1 MVRKKNPPLRSFG
14 GEEEGEGEALAAE
27 ATGPDSEDSA
37 GSRASEPNG
46 ADGLLLAELGRA
58 HVPVPDEQEDS
69 SSSLGSVSG
78 SIKRDGG
85 GRGGGGVGT
94 EATVNTDRP
103 VFNYPSHKKGGNVAS
118 FPCHEVTDS
127 DLPALPSWAGPD
139 GAVSLS
145 PLRSEPDEGDGR
157 QARSP
162 AGELLLGKVGE
173 RGGGERVGVREGLLL
188 GARGRG
194 VIVQGVT
201 SNGED
206 KDTSY
211 SPTGGTSVHQDG
223 VEGSG
228 YPLLRPL
235 HPHRGAGEGAGDIT
249 PSPMGAETGVAP
261 PCSPKLQDF
270 KCNICGYGYYGNDPT
285 DLVKHYRKYHLGLHN
300 RTRQDAELDT
310 KILALHNMVGFSSQS
325 QHAKDTTRPPSY
337 TALTGAPQDSTG
349 SPRMLLNGT
358 YDVQVTLGDTFIGI
372 GRKTPDCQG
381 NTKYFRC
388 KFCNFTYMGSSSVEL
403 EQHFL
408 SAHPNKMKSQPPPLP
423 NDDKP
428 SEGKGNY
435 VTRGGG
441 VEGAEPGK
449 WENRVAVRA
458 EDDSVAGYSVPI
470 HATDSPGW
478 MGAAGGATDS
488 PGWMGSDGRATDS
501 PGWTVADGG
510 ATDSPGWTGADGGS
524 TAVAYYWCKYCNFSC
539 ESPSSH
545 RLLEHYERRHRQPG
559 GGRGGPREGSPAKR
573 ERRSSKSRDGE
584 RDPHSRRKDKTGT
597 SGSMGATDPETVV
610 TSYNCQ
616 FCDFRY
622 SMNHGPE
629 VIVVAPLLRHYQ
641 QAHSIHKCTIKHCP
655 FCPRGLCSPEKHLG
669 EISFPFACRKS
680 ACSHCVLLFLQLSP
694 QGCSPTPRPSV
705 THLCDQCPYAT
716 SDIDLL
722 LLHYDSAHATHGVLE
737 VKPEQEG
744 AETGRYSA
752 PKGPHGE
759 HSCTKC
765 HFITDVE
772 EEIFRHYRRV
782 HGCCRCRHCSFTASD
797 TLSLL
802 DHFNTAHCKETS
814 ASSSHPSASFVT
826 INGCSATTP
835 STLSIKEES
844 KGDLKLYSLVPPE
857 SRAAEAGPG
866 AEGVKSEALDE
877 KEAQGSKGW
886 MEAREAQVQAHAAG
900 LVWVPKERARDILR
914 GSPAQFP
921 QGALSLLNAVAA
933 SQEHHHQQQKGVS
946 VVLRDSPG
954 LVFSLGGVD
963 TKAFLPGQTP
973 GGADKPGPLAQQYS
987 SPTDG
992 KAKEESQSLLR
1003 RRRGSGVFCANC
1015 LTTKTSLWRKNA
1027 NGGYVCNACGLYQ
1040 KLHST
1045 PRPLN
1050 IIKQNNGEQIIRRR
1064 TRKRLNP
1071 DPLPSEPVGSKQ
1083 RRVSSEERLNPDP
1096 LPSEPVGSKQR
1107 RVSSEERLNGS
1118 PLERRPGED
1127 GPGSEGVP
1135 VPHKGEPQ
1143 NSLGQYEACG
1153 SSGFKGHPSPRSTHS
1168 FLVSQ
1173 TLEIHKRMPPLHI
1186 HNKNPAEGGA
1196 EGNGVGSAGVHH
1208 TGLEGKGSLSS
1219 ERGSPIEKYMRPS
1232 KQASYSP
1239 PGSPIEKYQYPF
1251 FSLPFIHNDLQSE
1264 SDWMR
1269 FWTKYKMSVPG
1280 NPQYLGHM
1288 SGLPN
1293 PCQSFVPYHTFSLP
1307 SHFPLPPSTGPES
1320 DIPLDLAI
1328 KHSKPSANSS
1338 TALPTVTA
1346 GKEDEKH
1353 REQQERREEKVDEGA
1368 SPQPSPPPDVAA
1380 TPERVD
1386 QGTQDELTSKER
1398 VDQGTQDELTSKERV
1413 DQGTQD
1419 ELTSKE
1425 RVDQGTQDELTSKE
1439 RVDQG
1444 TQDELTSKERVDQG
1458 TQDELTSKE
1467 RVDQGTQ
1474 DELTSKERVDQG
1486 TQNELTSKE
1495 RVDQGTQDELTSK
1508 ERVDKGTQDE
1518 LTSKER
1524 VDQATQDE
1532 LTSKERVDQG
1542 TQDELTSKCVH
1553 CGILFLDEVMYAL
1566 HMSCHADGG
1575 PFQCS
1580 ICLHACADKYD
1591 FTTHIQRGL
1600 HLPTID
1606 AEADAGA
1613 DAEADAP
1620 KDCV

>member
-1 MVRKKNPPLRSFG
+1 MLSRDMVRKKNPPLRSFG

-37 GSRASEPNG
+37 GSRSSEPNG
-46 ADGLLLAELGRA
+46 ADGLLPAELGRA

-69 SSSLGSVSG
+69 SSSPGSVSG

-94 EATVNTDRP
+94 AAAVNTDRP

-145 PLRSEPDEGDGR
+145 PLRSEPDDGDGR

-162 AGELLLGKVGE
+162 AGELLLGNAGE

-194 VIVQGVT
+194 VIIQGFT

-206 KDTSY
+206 KDHSY
-211 SPTGGTSVHQDG
+211 SPTGGISVHQDG

-228 YPLLRPL
+228 NPLLRPL
-235 HPHRGAGEGAGDIT
+235 HPHRGAGEGAENIT
-249 PSPMGAETGVAP
+249 PSPLGA
-261 PCSPKLQDF
+261 CSPKLQDF

-285 DLVKHYRKYHLGLHN
+285 DLIKHYRKYHLGLHN

-310 KILALHNMVGFSSQS
+310 KILALHNMVGFSPQS

-337 TALTGAPQDSTG
+337 TALTGAPLHSTG
-349 SPRMLLNGT
+349 SPRFLLNGT

-428 SEGKGNY
+428 SERKGNY

-449 WENRVAVRA
+449 WEDRVAVRA

-470 HATDSPGW
+470 HTTDSPGR
-478 MGAAGGATDS
+478 T
-488 PGWMGSDGRATDS
+488 GS
-501 PGWTVADGG
+501 DGG
-510 ATDSPGWTGADGGS
+510 ATDSPGWTGADDRATDSPGCTGSDGGA
-524 TAVAYYWCKYCNFSC
+524 TVLAYYWCKYCNFSC
-539 ESPSSH
+539 ESPSSQ
-545 RLLEHYERRHRQPG
+545 RLLEHYEKRHRQPG
-559 GGRGGPREGSPAKR
+559 GGGGGGGGTREGSPAKR
-573 ERRSSKSRDGE
+573 ERWSSKSRDGE

-597 SGSMGATDPETVV
+597 SGSMGATDSETVV

-669 EISFPFACRKS
+669 EISYPFACRKS

-694 QGCSPTPRPSV
+694 QGSSPTPRPSV

-722 LLHYDSAHATHGVLE
+722 LLHYDSVHATHGVLE

-744 AETGRYSA
+744 AEMGRYSA

-814 ASSSHPSASFVT
+814 SSHPSASFVT

-857 SRAAEAGPG
+857 SRAAEAGPR

-900 LVWVPKERARDILR
+900 LVWVPKERAGDILR

-933 SQEHHHQQQKGVS
+933 SQEHHHQQQKGGS

-954 LVFSLGGVD
+954 LVFSLGGID

-973 GGADKPGPLAQQYS
+973 GGADKPGHLAQQYS

-1083 RRVSSEERLNPDP
+1083 RRISSEERLNSDPLPSEPVGSKQRRVSSEERLNPDP
-1096 LPSEPVGSKQR
+1096 LPSEPVGSKQQ

-1135 VPHKGEPQ
+1135 VPRKGEPQ
-1143 NSLGQYEACG
+1143 NSLGQYEAYG

-1173 TLEIHKRMPPLHI
+1173 TLEIHKRMTPLHI

-1251 FSLPFIHNDLQSE
+1251 FSLPFIHNDLQNE

-1288 SGLPN
+1288 PGLPN
-1293 PCQSFVPYHTFSLP
+1293 PCQSFVPYQTFSLP
-1307 SHFPLPPSTGPES
+1307 PHFPLPPSAGPES

-1328 KHSKPSANSS
+1328 KHSKPAPTANGSTASAVTAKERSS
-1338 TALPTVTA
+1338 GADKRALPTVPA

-1380 TPERVD
+1380 KPERLDQGTQDELTSKERMD

-1419 ELTSKE
+1419 ELTSK
-1425 RVDQGTQDELTSKE
+1425 
-1439 RVDQG
+1439 
-1444 TQDELTSKERVDQG
+1444 
-1458 TQDELTSKE
+1458 
-1467 RVDQGTQ
+1467 
-1474 DELTSKERVDQG
+1474 
-1486 TQNELTSKE
+1486 
-1495 RVDQGTQDELTSK
+1495 
-1508 ERVDKGTQDE
+1508 
-1518 LTSKER
+1518 
-1524 VDQATQDE
+1524 
-1532 LTSKERVDQG
+1532 
-1542 TQDELTSKCVH
+1542 CIH
-1553 CGILFLDEVMYAL
+1553 CGILFLDEVMHAL

-1600 HLPTID
+1600 HLPTVE
-1606 AEADAGA
+1606 AEA

-1620 KDCV
+1620 KDSV

>member
-1 MVRKKNPPLRSFG
+1 MLGRDMVRKKNPPLRSFG
-14 GEEEGEGEALAAE
+14 GEEEGEGETLASE

-37 GSRASEPNG
+37 GSQASEPNG
-46 ADGLLLAELGRA
+46 ADGLLPAEPGRA
-58 HVPVPDEQEDS
+58 HVPVTDDQEDPS
-69 SSSLGSVSG
+69 SSPGSVSG
-78 SIKRDGG
+78 SIEQDGGG
-85 GRGGGGVGT
+85 GRGDGGAGTVPTVGSDT
-94 EATVNTDRP
+94 P
-103 VFNYPSHKKGGNVAS
+103 GFNYPSHKKGGNVAS

-127 DLPALPSWAGPD
+127 DLPALPSRAQPD

-145 PLRSEPDEGDGR
+145 PLRSEPDEGGGG

-162 AGELLLGKVGE
+162 TGELLLEERGE
-173 RGGGERVGVREGLLL
+173 AGEGGGGERVGVREGLLL
-188 GARGRG
+188 LGAQGRGYSSASG

-201 SNGED
+201 RNGED
-206 KDTSY
+206 RDPSY
-211 SPTGGTSVHQDG
+211 SPTGGLSGHQDG
-223 VEGSG
+223 MDSSG

-235 HPHRGAGEGAGDIT
+235 HPHRGVGEGAEDT
-249 PSPMGAETGVAP
+249 MPSPLGPETGVAP
-261 PCSPKLQDF
+261 PSSPKLQDF

-285 DLVKHYRKYHLGLHN
+285 DLIKHFRKYHLGLHN

-310 KILALHNMVGFSSQS
+310 KILALHNMVGFSPQS
-325 QHAKDTTRPPSY
+325 LHAKDATRPPSHA
-337 TALTGAPQDSTG
+337 ALTGVLQDAAGST
-349 SPRMLLNGT
+349 RLLLNGT
-358 YDVQVTLGDTFIGI
+358 YDVQVTLGGTFIGI

-388 KFCNFTYMGSSSVEL
+388 KFCNFTYMGSSSLEL

-408 SAHPNKMKSQPPPLP
+408 SAHPNKMKSHPPQLP

-428 SEGKGNY
+428 SDRRGNC

-441 VEGAEPGK
+441 AEGAEPGK
-449 WENRVAVRA
+449 WADRVAVRA

-470 HATDSPGW
+470 
-478 MGAAGGATDS
+478 
-488 PGWMGSDGRATDS
+488 RATDS
-501 PGWTVADGG
+501 PGWTGTDGG
-510 ATDSPGWTGADGGS
+510 ATAAD
-524 TAVAYYWCKYCNFSC
+524 YYWCKYCSFSC
-539 ESPSSH
+539 ESPSSQ
-545 RLLEHYERRHRQPG
+545 RLLEHYEKRHNQPG
-559 GGRGGPREGSPAKR
+559 GGGTREGSPAER
-573 ERRSSKSRDGE
+573 ERGSSKARDRE
-584 RDPHSRRKDKTGT
+584 RDPDRDLTPHSRRKDKTGMGGT
-597 SGSMGATDPETVV
+597 TGATDPETVV

-669 EISFPFACRKS
+669 EISYPFACRKS
-680 ACSHCVLLFLQLSP
+680 ACSHCARLLLQLSP
-694 QGCSPTPRPSV
+694 QDISPSPRPSV

-737 VKPEQEG
+737 VKPEEEG
-744 AETGRYSA
+744 AETGRISA
-752 PKGPHGE
+752 PEGPHGE

-772 EEIFRHYRRV
+772 EDIFRHYRRV

-797 TLSLL
+797 TSSLL
-802 DHFNTAHCKETS
+802 DHFNTAHCQDSST
-814 ASSSHPSASFVT
+814 SSHPSASSAT
-826 INGCSATTP
+826 TNGCSATTP

-857 SRAAEAGPG
+857 GRAAEAGPG
-866 AEGVKSEALDE
+866 AEGGVKSEALDE
-877 KEAQGSKGW
+877 KDTQGPKGW
-886 MEAREAQVQAHAAG
+886 VEAREAQAQSHAAG
-900 LVWVPKERARDILR
+900 LVWVPKERAGDILR
-914 GSPAQFP
+914 GSPAQYP
-921 QGALSLLNAVAA
+921 QGALHLLNAVAA
-933 SQEHHHQQQKGVS
+933 SQEQQHHQQKGGS
-946 VVLRDSPG
+946 AVLRDSPG

-963 TKAFLPGQTP
+963 TKAFLSGQP
-973 GGADKPGPLAQQYS
+973 QGGAEKPGHLVQQYS
-987 SPTDG
+987 SPTEG
-992 KAKEESQSLLR
+992 KAAKEESQSLLR

-1083 RRVSSEERLNPDP
+1083 
-1096 LPSEPVGSKQR
+1096 QR
-1107 RVSSEERLNGS
+1107 INSEERLNGS

-1127 GPGSEGVP
+1127 GPGSDGGP
-1135 VPHKGEPQ
+1135 VPRGGEPP
-1143 NSLGQYEACG
+1143 NALGKYEAYG
-1153 SSGFKGHPSPRSTHS
+1153 SSGAKGHPSPRSTHA

-1208 TGLEGKGSLSS
+1208 MGSEGKGGSAS

-1264 SDWMR
+1264 ADWLR

-1280 NPQYLGHM
+1280 NPHYLGHM
-1288 SGLPN
+1288 PGLPN
-1293 PCQSFVPYHTFSLP
+1293 PCQSFVPYSTFSLP
-1307 SHFPLPPSTGPES
+1307 SHFPSPPPAGPES

-1328 KHSKPSANSS
+1328 KHSKPAPTANGS
-1338 TALPTVTA
+1338 TAAAKERISSADTRAMPTVPPVE
-1346 GKEDEKH
+1346 KEKEKE
-1353 REQQERREEKVDEGA
+1353 REQHERGEEKEEVEEGP
-1368 SPQPSPPPDVAA
+1368 SPQPAPPPPAVAA
-1380 TPERVD
+1380 KPERVD
-1386 QGTQDELTSKER
+1386 QSTQDELTC
-1398 VDQGTQDELTSKERV
+1398 
-1413 DQGTQD
+1413 
-1419 ELTSKE
+1419 
-1425 RVDQGTQDELTSKE
+1425 
-1439 RVDQG
+1439 
-1444 TQDELTSKERVDQG
+1444 
-1458 TQDELTSKE
+1458 
-1467 RVDQGTQ
+1467 
-1474 DELTSKERVDQG
+1474 
-1486 TQNELTSKE
+1486 
-1495 RVDQGTQDELTSK
+1495 
-1508 ERVDKGTQDE
+1508 
-1518 LTSKER
+1518 
-1524 VDQATQDE
+1524 
-1532 LTSKERVDQG
+1532 
-1542 TQDELTSKCVH
+1542 KCIH
-1553 CGILFLDEVMYAL
+1553 CGIVFLDEVMYAL

-1580 ICLHACADKYD
+1580 ICLHSCADKYD

-1600 HLPTID
+1600 HRPTVE
-1606 AEADAGA
+1606 AETK
-1613 DAEADAP
+1613 ADAP
-1620 KDCV
+1620 MDSV

>member
-1 MVRKKNPPLRSFG
+1 MLSRDMVRKKNPPLRSFG

-46 ADGLLLAELGRA
+46 ADGLLPAELGRA

-69 SSSLGSVSG
+69 SSSPGSVSG

-94 EATVNTDRP
+94 ATTVNTDRP

-211 SPTGGTSVHQDG
+211 SPTGGTSVHQGG

-249 PSPMGAETGVAP
+249 PSPLGAETGVAP

-423 NDDKP
+423 NDDKL

-470 HATDSPGW
+470 HT
-478 MGAAGGATDS
+478 
-488 PGWMGSDGRATDS
+488 
-501 PGWTVADGG
+501 
-510 ATDSPGWTGADGGS
+510 TDSPGWTGAD
-524 TAVAYYWCKYCNFSC
+524 AVAYYWCKYCNFSC

-559 GGRGGPREGSPAKR
+559 GGRGGTREGSPAKR

-694 QGCSPTPRPSV
+694 QGRSPTPSPSV

-814 ASSSHPSASFVT
+814 ASSAT
-826 INGCSATTP
+826 TNGCSATTP

-973 GGADKPGPLAQQYS
+973 GGADKPGHLAQQYS

-1096 LPSEPVGSKQR
+1096 LPSEP
-1107 RVSSEERLNGS
+1107 
-1118 PLERRPGED
+1118 
-1127 GPGSEGVP
+1127 
-1135 VPHKGEPQ
+1135 

-1307 SHFPLPPSTGPES
+1307 SHFPLPPSAGPES

-1328 KHSKPSANSS
+1328 KHSKPSANGS
-1338 TALPTVTA
+1338 T
-1346 GKEDEKH
+1346 
-1353 REQQERREEKVDEGA
+1353 KVDEGA
-1368 SPQPSPPPDVAA
+1368 SPQPSPPPD
-1380 TPERVD
+1380 
-1386 QGTQDELTSKER
+1386 
-1398 VDQGTQDELTSKERV
+1398 
-1413 DQGTQD
+1413 
-1419 ELTSKE
+1419 
-1425 RVDQGTQDELTSKE
+1425 
-1439 RVDQG
+1439 
-1444 TQDELTSKERVDQG
+1444 
-1458 TQDELTSKE
+1458 
-1467 RVDQGTQ
+1467 
-1474 DELTSKERVDQG
+1474 
-1486 TQNELTSKE
+1486 
-1495 RVDQGTQDELTSK
+1495 
-1508 ERVDKGTQDE
+1508 
-1518 LTSKER
+1518 
-1524 VDQATQDE
+1524 

-1553 CGILFLDEVMYAL
+1553 CGILFLDEVMHAL

-1600 HLPTID
+1600 HLKWGNISRLS
-1606 AEADAGA
+1606 
-1613 DAEADAP
+1613 
-1620 KDCV
+1620 

>member
-1 MVRKKNPPLRSFG
+1 MLLGSVTLKHSVCLSVLPADMVRKKNPPLRSFG

-37 GSRASEPNG
+37 GSRSSEPNG
-46 ADGLLLAELGRA
+46 ADGLLSAELGRA

-69 SSSLGSVSG
+69 CSSPGSVSG

-94 EATVNTDRP
+94 AAAVNTDRP

-145 PLRSEPDEGDGR
+145 LRRSEPDDGDGR

-162 AGELLLGKVGE
+162 AGELLLGNARE

-194 VIVQGVT
+194 VIIQGFT

-206 KDTSY
+206 KDHSY
-211 SPTGGTSVHQDG
+211 SPTGGISVHQDG

-228 YPLLRPL
+228 NPLLRPL
-235 HPHRGAGEGAGDIT
+235 HPHRGAGEGAENIT
-249 PSPMGAETGVAP
+249 PSPLGA
-261 PCSPKLQDF
+261 CSPKLQDF

-285 DLVKHYRKYHLGLHN
+285 DLIKHYRKYHLGLHN

-310 KILALHNMVGFSSQS
+310 KILALHNMVGFSPQS

-349 SPRMLLNGT
+349 SPRFLLNGT

-428 SEGKGNY
+428 SERKGNY

-449 WENRVAVRA
+449 WEDRVAVRA

-470 HATDSPGW
+470 HTTDSPGRT
-478 MGAAGGATDS
+478 GATDS
-488 PGWMGSDGRATDS
+488 PGCTGS
-501 PGWTVADGG
+501 DGG
-510 ATDSPGWTGADGGS
+510 ATAL
-524 TAVAYYWCKYCNFSC
+524 AYYWCKYCNFSC
-539 ESPSSH
+539 ESPSSQ
-545 RLLEHYERRHRQPG
+545 RLLEHYEKRHRQPG
-559 GGRGGPREGSPAKR
+559 GGGGGTREGSPAKR
-573 ERRSSKSRDGE
+573 ERWSSKSRDGE

-597 SGSMGATDPETVV
+597 SGSMGATDSETVV

-669 EISFPFACRKS
+669 EISYPFACRKS

-694 QGCSPTPRPSV
+694 QGSSPTPRPSV

-722 LLHYDSAHATHGVLE
+722 LLHYDSVHATHGVLE

-744 AETGRYSA
+744 AEMGRYSA

-814 ASSSHPSASFVT
+814 SSHPSASFVT

-857 SRAAEAGPG
+857 SRATEAGPR

-900 LVWVPKERARDILR
+900 LVWVPKERAGDILR

-933 SQEHHHQQQKGVS
+933 SQEHHHQQQKGGS

-954 LVFSLGGVD
+954 LVFSLGGID

-973 GGADKPGPLAQQYS
+973 GGADKPGHLAQQYS

-1083 RRVSSEERLNPDP
+1083 RR
-1096 LPSEPVGSKQR
+1096 Q

-1127 GPGSEGVP
+1127 GPGSEG
-1135 VPHKGEPQ
+1135 
-1143 NSLGQYEACG
+1143 NSLGQYEAYG

-1251 FSLPFIHNDLQSE
+1251 FSLPFIHNDLQNE

-1288 SGLPN
+1288 PGLPN

-1307 SHFPLPPSTGPES
+1307 PHFPLPPSAGPES

-1328 KHSKPSANSS
+1328 KHSKPAPTANGS
-1338 TALPTVTA
+1338 TASA
-1346 GKEDEKH
+1346 
-1353 REQQERREEKVDEGA
+1353 
-1368 SPQPSPPPDVAA
+1368 
-1380 TPERVD
+1380 
-1386 QGTQDELTSKER
+1386 LTSKER

-1425 RVDQGTQDELTSKE
+1425 RVDQGTQDELTSK
-1439 RVDQG
+1439 
-1444 TQDELTSKERVDQG
+1444 
-1458 TQDELTSKE
+1458 
-1467 RVDQGTQ
+1467 
-1474 DELTSKERVDQG
+1474 
-1486 TQNELTSKE
+1486 
-1495 RVDQGTQDELTSK
+1495 
-1508 ERVDKGTQDE
+1508 
-1518 LTSKER
+1518 
-1524 VDQATQDE
+1524 
-1532 LTSKERVDQG
+1532 
-1542 TQDELTSKCVH
+1542 CIH
-1553 CGILFLDEVMYAL
+1553 CGILFLDEVMHAL

-1600 HLPTID
+1600 HLPTVE
-1606 AEADAGA
+1606 AEA

-1620 KDCV
+1620 KDSV